1 MTGNEDREVARGQ
14 IRQELKVNDEDFD
27 WLNCE
32 GKALEG
38 FEYSDEE
45 VLIRIF
51 PEMGYMATGKERVL
65 LYL

>member
-38 FEYSDEE
+38 LNT
-45 VLIRIF
+45 V
-51 PEMGYMATGKERVL
+51 MKKC
-65 LYL
+65 